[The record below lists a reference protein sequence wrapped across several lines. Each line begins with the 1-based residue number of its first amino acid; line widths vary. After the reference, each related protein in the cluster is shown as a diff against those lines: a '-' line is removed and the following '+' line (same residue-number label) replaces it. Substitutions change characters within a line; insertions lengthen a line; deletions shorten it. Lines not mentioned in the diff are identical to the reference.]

1 MGGSMKIT
9 MNSAFLGMLSLAAFV
24 STSLAQGTQIPHAAE
39 AAIAATRPHDLSV
52 WTMFSNADIVVK
64 IVMIGLLLASIGTWT
79 VLIAKTIELKRAR
92 QRALEA
98 IAKLSEARGLSEA
111 RLVLGK
117 GDNLTT
123 ALLSEATREL
133 KLSSDILAYHGVRER
148 VASCFAEVERAEALS
163 IKRGTGLLASVG
175 STGPFVGLFGTVW
188 GIMNSFIGISKAQT
202 TNLAVVAPGIAEALL
217 ATAIGLF
224 AAIPAVLIYNHL
236 ARQTGAYL
244 ELVSSVSGEL
254 LRIVSRDLDR
264 GHHSS
269 KIQAAE

>member
-1 MGGSMKIT
+1 MK
-9 MNSAFLGMLSLAAFV
+9 SAIRSLLLAMLCLDAFV
-24 STSLAQGTQIPHAAE
+24 SAAQAQAPRAVD
-39 AAIAATRPHDLSV
+39 AAIAAAKPHDLSV

-64 IVMIGLLLASIGTWT
+64 FVIVGLLLASIGTWT

-92 QRALEA
+92 RRAIDA
-98 IAKLSEARGLSEA
+98 VARLSEARGLSES
-111 RLVLGK
+111 RLALGA
-117 GDNLTT
+117 GDRLSA

-133 KLSSDILAYHGVRER
+133 KLSSDILSGPGVKER

-175 STGPFVGLFGTVW
+175 STGPFIGLFGTVW

-236 ARQTGAYL
+236 ARQTSAYL
-244 ELVSSVSGEL
+244 ELVSNVSGEL

-264 GHHSS
+264 GHHAI
-269 KIQAAE
+269 KIRAAE

>member
-1 MGGSMKIT
+1 MKSI
-9 MNSAFLGMLSLAAFV
+9 MRSAFLEMLALASFISSCA
-24 STSLAQGTQIPHAAE
+24 AQSPSAAR
-39 AAIAATRPHDLSV
+39 AVDTAKTHDLSV
-52 WTMFSNADIVVK
+52 WAMFYNADIVVK
-64 IVMIGLLLASIGTWT
+64 VVMIGLLLASIGTWT

-92 QRALEA
+92 QRAIDA
-98 IAKLSEARGLSEA
+98 IARLSEARGLSEA
-111 RLVLGK
+111 RLALGNA
-117 GDNLTT
+117 DRLTA

-133 KLSSDILAYHGVRER
+133 KLSSDILSGPGVKER
-148 VASCFAEVERAEALS
+148 IASCFAEVERAEALS

-217 ATAIGLF
+217 ATAVGLV

-244 ELVSSVSGEL
+244 ELVSNVSGEL

-264 GHHSS
+264 GHHAN

>member
-1 MGGSMKIT
+1 MKHPLLIVSILA
-9 MNSAFLGMLSLAAFV
+9 SALSSFTAVAR
-24 STSLAQGTQIPHAAE
+24 AQSAPRALD
-39 AAIAATRPHDLSV
+39 AAIEATKPHDLSV
-52 WTMFSNADIVVK
+52 WTMFLNADIVVK
-64 IVMIGLLLASIGTWT
+64 FVMIGLLIASIATWT

-92 QRALEA
+92 QRASEALE
-98 IAKLSEARGLSEA
+98 KLSDARGLPEA
-111 RLVLGK
+111 RLALGG
-117 GDNLTT
+117 GDQLTR

-133 KLSSDILAYHGVRER
+133 KLSSDILSGPGVKER
-148 VASCFAEVERAEALS
+148 VASVFAEIERAEALA

-217 ATAIGLF
+217 ATAVGLF

-236 ARQTGAYL
+236 ARQTGSYL

-264 GHHSS
+264 DGHAQS
-269 KIQAAE
+269 KIRAAE